1 MANEIPEHIE
11 RINEKIK
18 QLEAEIAPF
27 LQQTEKL
34 NEYRKRLKVLDWKI
48 KEAEKNNNATL
59 ATLKNQ
65 RIKLIL
71 KLDDLEK
78 TIQGAHFLHETG
90 KSLSSKY
97 KDFKSDKKE
106 PRKSKI
112 INNYNQVVE
121 EHHSASKAYRYFKSK
136 ILNTE
141 INEMAAIIN
150 AVCNL
155 QDDNKLFVLGGR
167 IISKN
172 DTGFHEA
179 FFELSKASLKE
190 VLTFNKK
197 KKKQFTYS
205 EMLKCYVNY
214 TLKRYEL

>member
-1 MANEIPEHIE
+1 MANEIAENIE
-11 RINEKIK
+11 RINEQIQ

-27 LQQTEKL
+27 LPQTEKL
-34 NEYRKRLKVLDWKI
+34 SDYKKQLKVLDWKI
-48 KEAEKNNNATL
+48 AEAEKSESITL
-59 ATLKNQ
+59 PTIKNQ

-78 TIQGAHFLHETG
+78 TVEAAHFLYESG
-90 KSLSSKY
+90 KSLATKY

-112 INNYNQVVE
+112 INKYNQVVE

-136 ILNTE
+136 VSDTE

-155 QDDNKLFVLGGR
+155 QEDNKLFVLGGR

-179 FFELSKASLKE
+179 FFELSKANLKE
-190 VLTFNKK
+190 VLEFNKK

-214 TLKRYEL
+214 TLKRNDL

>member
-1 MANEIPEHIE
+1 MANEFPEHIE
-11 RINEKIK
+11 QINEQIQ
-18 QLEAEIAPF
+18 QLESEIAPF

-34 NEYRKRLKVLDWKI
+34 SDYKKQLKVLDWKI
-48 KEAEKNNNATL
+48 AEAEKSESTTL
-59 ATLKNQ
+59 PTIKNQ

-78 TIQGAHFLHETG
+78 TIEAAHFLYETG
-90 KSLSSKY
+90 KSLATKY

-136 ILNTE
+136 ISNTE

-155 QDDNKLFVLGGR
+155 QEDKKLFVLGGR

-190 VLTFNKK
+190 VLIFNKK
-197 KKKQFTYS
+197 RKKQFTYS

-214 TLKRYEL
+214 TLKRNDL